1 MDLIAKL
8 RTMTGKKVKAL
19 RREKQVPGVVYGHGI
34 ASRAVSVPLSTL
46 ETAHR
51 KAGESSLI
59 SLMVDGKPA
68 NVLIKELQR
77 DPVSG
82 KILHVD
88 FQEVSMQEKLKTQV
102 PIAVKGE
109 AKAVKEFGAVL
120 VRSLNHLDIECL
132 PQDLIPEYVVDVSHL
147 ANIGD
152 VIRVSDLA
160 LPPQI
165 HILTRPETV
174 VVNIE
179 KKHEEAEAAPAAA
192 AVAPDLTQVKTEKE
206 IEKAEKQA
214 KAAEEAAIK
223 D

>member
-1 MDLIAKL
+1 MDLLATL

-19 RREKQVPGVVYGHGI
+19 RKEQQVPGVVYGHGL
-34 ASRAVSVPLSTL
+34 ASRAVSVPLSAL
-46 ETAHR
+46 EAAHR

-59 SLMVDGKPA
+59 SLTVDGKAA
-68 NVLIKELQR
+68 NVLIKDLQR
-77 DPVSG
+77 DPVAG
-82 KILHVD
+82 NILHVD
-88 FQEVSMQEKLKTQV
+88 FLEVSMQEKLKTQV
-102 PIAVKGE
+102 PIVVKGE
-109 AKAVKEFGAVL
+109 AKAVKELGAVL

-132 PQDLIPEYVVDVSHL
+132 PQDLIPDYVVDVSHL

-160 LPPQI
+160 VPPHI
-165 HILTRPETV
+165 HVLTRPETV

-192 AVAPDLTQVKTEKE
+192 AAAPDLTQVKTEKE
-206 IEKAEKQA
+206 IENEAKKA

>member
-1 MDLIAKL
+1 MDLLATL
-8 RTMTGKKVKAL
+8 RTLTGKKVKAL
-19 RREKQVPGVVYGHGI
+19 RAAKQVPGVVYGHGI
-34 ASRAVSVPLSTL
+34 VPRALSVPLSTL

-59 SLMVDGKPA
+59 SLMVDGKAA
-68 NVLIKELQR
+68 NVLIKDLQR

-102 PIAVKGE
+102 PIVVKGE
-109 AKAVKEFGAVL
+109 AKAVKELGAVL

-132 PQDLIPEYVVDVSHL
+132 PQDLIPDYAVDVSHL

-152 VIRVSDLA
+152 VIRVGDLVV
-160 LPPQI
+160 PPQI
-165 HILTRPETV
+165 HVLTRPETV

-179 KKHEEAEAAPAAA
+179 KKHEEVEAAPAAA
-192 AVAPDLTQVKTEKE
+192 AAAPDLTQVKTEQE
-206 IEKAEKQA
+206 IKKAEKDEKA
-214 KAAEEAAIK
+214 KEEAAIK